1 MTNTTIKSKTSTPQ
15 TMPIMLARLLE
26 LVAQAFWQSSRL
38 VALGDELETHELLEH
53 TNLVG
58 AGQPEPQVGEV

>member
-1 MTNTTIKSKTSTPQ
+1 
-15 TMPIMLARLLE
+15 MPIMVATLRLLG

-38 VALGDELETHELLEH
+38 VALGEELETHELLEH

-58 AGQPEPQVGEV
+58 AWQPESQVGEV

>member
-1 MTNTTIKSKTSTPQ
+1 
-15 TMPIMLARLLE
+15 MPIMVATLRLLG